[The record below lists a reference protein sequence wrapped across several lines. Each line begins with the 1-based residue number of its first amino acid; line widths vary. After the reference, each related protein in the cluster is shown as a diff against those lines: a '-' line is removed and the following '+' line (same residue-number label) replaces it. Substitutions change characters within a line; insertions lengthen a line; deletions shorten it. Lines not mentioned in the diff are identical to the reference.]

1 MYIVRRGRRDDEGCV
16 EGVKEMVGEIGR
28 NPVKGLLSHVKDL
41 SFNSESYNLKR
52 KNLVIRLSS

>member
-16 EGVKEMVGEIGR
+16 VVKEMVGEIGR

-41 SFNSESYNLKR
+41 SFNSESYSLKR
-52 KNLVIRLSS
+52 KNLVISLGS